1 MTKQVEAF
9 SSPITERSP
18 SLSWIDRLI
27 LWIDRL
33 PGPAWLFYIA
43 AALVTALLIN
53 LSLWIDGV
61 VPFFSYHTV
70 LGINPPIV
78 VAFLALYHYLT
89 GVGKQS
95 LETFRPLLD
104 VSDAEFTHIEHEFS
118 TLPNRFWWWIL
129 LVALLF
135 AAPFL
140 LGDPQSWGDLVPLTP
155 LPLVVLFLIIG
166 FFNITFFGVFLR
178 SFRQIRMINQLHK
191 QAANI
196 NLMKLEPAHAFSALT
211 SRTGLG
217 VFLIVLAGFLFNS
230 SSALDTSWNIFT
242 YSMTA
247 LLSIIIFIVPVIGI
261 RRHLIEKKTDELYKM
276 EDLLQVANGNLHE
289 KINQG
294 DFDNLGGI
302 QTALNLLERER
313 DRIKSVSTWPWNTGT
328 IRGFASTLI
337 LPIFL
342 RFVTQLISNFF

>member
-1 MTKQVEAF
+1 VAEQLEAL
-9 SSPITERSP
+9 SSPIEKGAS
-18 SLSWIDRLI
+18 SLSWIDRLT

-33 PGPAWLFYIA
+33 PGPAWLFYVV

-61 VPFFSYHTV
+61 VPFFSYTKV

-89 GVGKQS
+89 GIGKQS
-95 LETFRPLLD
+95 LQTFRPLLD
-104 VSDAEFTHIEHEFS
+104 VSDAEFTHIEDEFS
-118 TLPNRFWWWIL
+118 TLPNRFWWLIL

-140 LGDPQSWGDLVPLTP
+140 LGDPQSWGDLVPRTA

-166 FFNITFFGVFLR
+166 FFNITFFGVFFR

-191 QAANI
+191 QATNI
-196 NLMKLEPAHAFSALT
+196 NLMKLEPVHAFSALT
-211 SRTGLG
+211 SRTGIG
-217 VFLIVLAGFLFNS
+217 VFLIVLAGFFLNS
-230 SSALDTSWNIFT
+230 SSALDTSWGIT
-242 YSMTA
+242 THVLTA
-247 LLSIIIFIVPVIGI
+247 LLAITIFIAPVIGI
-261 RRHLIEKKTDELYKM
+261 RRHLIEKKTAELYRM
-276 EDLLQVANGNLHE
+276 EDLFQVANANLHE
-289 KINQG
+289 KVNQG
-294 DFDNLGGI
+294 DFENLSGI
-302 QTALNLLERER
+302 QTALSLLGQER

-328 IRGFASTLI
+328 IRGFASTLM

-342 RFVTQLISNFF
+342 RFVAELISNLF

>member
-1 MTKQVEAF
+1 MAKHAEVL
-9 SSPITERSP
+9 SSPIARSAS
-18 SLSWIDRLI
+18 SLSWIDRLTK
-27 LWIDRL
+27 WIERL
-33 PGPAWLFYIA
+33 PGPAWLFYIM
-43 AALVTALLIN
+43 AALITAMLIT

-61 VPFFSYHTV
+61 APFPSYNTVP
-70 LGINPPIV
+70 GIHPPIV

-95 LETFRPLLD
+95 LQTFRPLLD
-104 VSDAEFTHIEHEFS
+104 VSDAEFSRIEYQFS
-118 TLPNRFWWWIL
+118 TLPNRFWWLIL
-129 LVALLF
+129 LVSLLF

-140 LGDPQSWGDLVPLTP
+140 LGDPQIWGDLVPRTP

-191 QAANI
+191 QATNI
-196 NLMKLEPAHAFSALT
+196 NLMKLEPAHAFSTLT

-217 VFLIVLAGFLFNS
+217 IFLIVLAGFLFNP
-230 SSALDTSWNIFT
+230 SSALNTSWDIT
-242 YSMTA
+242 THVLTA
-247 LLSIIIFIVPVIGI
+247 LLAITIFIAPVIGI
-261 RRHLIEKKTDELYKM
+261 RRHLIDKKTGELHRM
-276 EDLLQVANGNLHE
+276 EDLFQVANANLHE
-289 KINQG
+289 KVNQG
-294 DFDNLGGI
+294 DFDNLNGI

-337 LPIFL
+337 LPVFL
-342 RFVTQLISNFF
+342 RFAAELISNLF